1 MKRILFFTL
10 FFFLTIPEISAQKN
24 ASLKRG
30 NPEAEGIS
38 SKAILNFLDRAEKE
52 IDALHSYM
60 IVKNGKV
67 VSEGWWSPYN
77 PHSPHQLYS
86 LSKGFISTAIGF
98 AVQEGLFSIDDIV
111 ISFFPDDVPENPNW
125 NLKNLRIRDLLTMS
139 TGHIESA
146 LSKNDRQKENW
157 VKAFLAK
164 KIELMPGSYG
174 KYNSPA
180 SYMLSA
186 IIQKTTGQT
195 VVDYLKNRFFIPLGI
210 QSPEWDTCPRG
221 INIDFGMHLNT
232 EDIAKF
238 GQFYL
243 KEGMWNNKQLLSKE
257 WIHMATSKQVSNGSL
272 PDNDFTQ
279 GFGFQF
285 WMSRH
290 NSYRA
295 DGMYSQYC
303 LILPDHEMVIAIT
316 SGAHDMQKVLN
327 VIWETILPPFENKKV
342 VEDSNSISLLRK
354 KNNSLSLK
362 YVISDIEIDR
372 FKKNFSFQKNT
383 VGVKSIIFNF
393 NKNKH
398 QIKIEMD
405 DGQESIIIGNGEFL
419 KSELQN
425 HLPYTKKNGKGIV
438 SYGISED
445 KLRKIS
451 TSGGWINNNEYK
463 MISFLY
469 ETTTRVVYNF
479 IFEGKKL
486 IWKTFVDHALY
497 SSNEIQILK
506 SI

>member
-186 IIQKTTGQT
+186 IIQKT
-195 VVDYLKNRFFIPLGI
+195 K
-210 QSPEWDTCPRG
+210 
-221 INIDFGMHLNT
+221 H
-232 EDIAKF
+232 
-238 GQFYL
+238 
-243 KEGMWNNKQLLSKE
+243 
-257 WIHMATSKQVSNGSL
+257 
-272 PDNDFTQ
+272 TQ
-279 GFGFQF
+279 
-285 WMSRH
+285 R
-290 NSYRA
+290 
-295 DGMYSQYC
+295 
-303 LILPDHEMVIAIT
+303 
-316 SGAHDMQKVLN
+316 
-327 VIWETILPPFENKKV
+327 
-342 VEDSNSISLLRK
+342 
-354 KNNSLSLK
+354 
-362 YVISDIEIDR
+362 
-372 FKKNFSFQKNT
+372 
-383 VGVKSIIFNF
+383 
-393 NKNKH
+393 
-398 QIKIEMD
+398 
-405 DGQESIIIGNGEFL
+405 
-419 KSELQN
+419 
-425 HLPYTKKNGKGIV
+425 
-438 SYGISED
+438 
-445 KLRKIS
+445 
-451 TSGGWINNNEYK
+451 
-463 MISFLY
+463 
-469 ETTTRVVYNF
+469 
-479 IFEGKKL
+479 
-486 IWKTFVDHALY
+486 
-497 SSNEIQILK
+497 
-506 SI
+506 